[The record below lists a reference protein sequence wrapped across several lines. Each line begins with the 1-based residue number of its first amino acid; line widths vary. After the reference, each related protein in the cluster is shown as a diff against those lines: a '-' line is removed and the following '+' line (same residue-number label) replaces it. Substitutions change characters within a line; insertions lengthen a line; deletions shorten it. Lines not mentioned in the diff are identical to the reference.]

1 MLLEILE
8 FLSIVIITY
17 EFTGSLMRI
26 IEKIKY
32 KEVKYRKRDTYLVLA
47 LSVIT
52 ASIIFIVN
60 YWFYDLDTYLK
71 IAFAVTVIYLF
82 ITYVASFIIQTLD
95 QATESIKDKRLKL
108 QEEYIKTL
116 ENKYDNL
123 QTHHKAL
130 EGTLKRLR
138 EVVLENEKGN

>member
-1 MLLEILE
+1 MLEILE

-26 IEKIKY
+26 IERIKY

-52 ASIIFIVN
+52 ASTIFIVTF
-60 YWFYDLDTYLK
+60 WLYDLDTYLK
-71 IAFAVTVIYLF
+71 IVFAVTVIYLF
-82 ITYVASFIIQTLD
+82 ITYVSSFIIQTLD
-95 QATESIKDKRLKL
+95 QATESLKDKRMKL
-108 QEEYIKTL
+108 QEEYIKAL

-123 QTHHKAL
+123 QTRYKAL
-130 EGTLKRLR
+130 ENVFNRLG
-138 EVVLENEKGN
+138 EVVAEDEKGN

>member
-1 MLLEILE
+1 MLEILE

-26 IEKIKY
+26 IERIKY

-60 YWFYDLDTYLK
+60 FWLYDLDTYLK
-71 IAFAVTVIYLF
+71 IVFAVTVIYLS
-82 ITYVASFIIQTLD
+82 ITYVSSFIIQTLD
-95 QATESIKDKRLKL
+95 QATESLKDKRMKL
-108 QEEYIKTL
+108 QEEYIKAL

-123 QTHHKAL
+123 QTRYKAL
-130 EGTLKRLR
+130 ENVFNRLG
-138 EVVLENEKGN
+138 EVVAEDEKGN

>member
-1 MLLEILE
+1 MLEILE

-32 KEVKYRKRDTYLVLA
+32 KEVKYRKRDTYIVLA

-82 ITYVASFIIQTLD
+82 ITYIASFIIQTLD
-95 QATESIKDKRLKL
+95 QATESLKDKRLKL
-108 QEEYIKTL
+108 QEEHIK
-116 ENKYDNL
+116 N
-123 QTHHKAL
+123 L
-130 EGTLKRLR
+130 EGTIKRLR
-138 EVVLENEKGN
+138 RVVAEYEKGN

>member
-1 MLLEILE
+1 MLEILE

-32 KEVKYRKRDTYLVLA
+32 KEVKYRKRDTYIVLA

-60 YWFYDLDTYLK
+60 YWFYNLDVYLK

-82 ITYVASFIIQTLD
+82 ITYVASFFIQVLD
-95 QATESIKDKRLKL
+95 QATESLKDKRLKF
-108 QEEYIKTL
+108 QEEYIK
-116 ENKYDNL
+116 N
-123 QTHHKAL
+123 L
-130 EGTLKRLR
+130 EGTIKRLR
-138 EVVLENEKGN
+138 RVVAEYEKGN

>member
-8 FLSIVIITY
+8 FLSIVIIIY

-32 KEVKYRKRDTYLVLA
+32 KEVKYRKSDTYIVLA

-52 ASIIFIVN
+52 ASIMFIVN

-82 ITYVASFIIQTLD
+82 ITYVASFIIQALD
-95 QATESIKDKRLKL
+95 QATESLKDKRLKL
-108 QEEYIKTL
+108 QEEYIK
-116 ENKYDNL
+116 N
-123 QTHHKAL
+123 L
-130 EGTLKRLR
+130 EGTIKRLR
-138 EVVLENEKGN
+138 RVVAENEKGN

>member
-17 EFTGSLMRI
+17 EFTGSIMRI

-32 KEVKYRKRDTYLVLA
+32 KEVKYRKRDTYIVLA

-52 ASIIFIVN
+52 ASIMFIVN

-82 ITYVASFIIQTLD
+82 ITYVASFFIQVLD
-95 QATESIKDKRLKL
+95 QATESLKDKRLKF
-108 QEEYIKTL
+108 QEEYIK
-116 ENKYDNL
+116 N
-123 QTHHKAL
+123 L
-130 EGTLKRLR
+130 EGTIKRLR
-138 EVVLENEKGN
+138 RVVAENEKGN

>member
-8 FLSIVIITY
+8 FLSIVIIIY
-17 EFTGSLMRI
+17 EFTGSLIRI

-32 KEVKYRKRDTYLVLA
+32 KEVKYRKRDTYIVLA

-60 YWFYDLDTYLK
+60 YWFYNLDVYLK

-82 ITYVASFIIQTLD
+82 ITYVASFFIQVLD
-95 QATESIKDKRLKL
+95 QATESLKDKRLKF
-108 QEEYIKTL
+108 QEEYIK
-116 ENKYDNL
+116 N
-123 QTHHKAL
+123 L
-130 EGTLKRLR
+130 EGTIKRLR
-138 EVVLENEKGN
+138 RVVAEYEKGN

>member
-1 MLLEILE
+1 MLEILE

-82 ITYVASFIIQTLD
+82 ITYVASFFIQVLD
-95 QATESIKDKRLKL
+95 QATESLKDKRLKF
-108 QEEYIKTL
+108 QEEYIKNL
-116 ENKYDNL
+116 EE
-123 QTHHKAL
+123 TI
-130 EGTLKRLR
+130 KRLR
-138 EVVLENEKGN
+138 RVVAENEKGN

>member
-1 MLLEILE
+1 MLEILE

-26 IEKIKY
+26 IERIKY

-60 YWFYDLDTYLK
+60 FWLYDLDTYLK
-71 IAFAVTVIYLF
+71 IVFAVTVIYLF
-82 ITYVASFIIQTLD
+82 ITYVSSFIIQTLD
-95 QATESIKDKRLKL
+95 QATESLKDKRMKL
-108 QEEYIKTL
+108 QEEYIKAL

-123 QTHHKAL
+123 QTDKV
-130 EGTLKRLR
+130 RII
-138 EVVLENEKGN
+138 V

>member
-1 MLLEILE
+1 MLEILE

-26 IEKIKY
+26 IERIKY

-60 YWFYDLDTYLK
+60 FWLYDLDTYLK
-71 IAFAVTVIYLF
+71 IVFAVTVIYLF
-82 ITYVASFIIQTLD
+82 ITYVSSFIIQTLD
-95 QATESIKDKRLKL
+95 QATESLKDKRLKL
-108 QEEYIKTL
+108 QEEYIKAL

-123 QTHHKAL
+123 QTRYKAL
-130 EGTLKRLR
+130 ENVFNRLG
-138 EVVLENEKGN
+138 EVVAEDEKGN

>member
-17 EFTGSLMRI
+17 EFTGSIMRI

-82 ITYVASFIIQTLD
+82 ITYVASFIIQALD
-95 QATESIKDKRLKL
+95 QATENLKDKRLKL

-123 QTHHKAL
+123 QTHYKAL

-138 EVVLENEKGN
+138 EVVLENEKDN

>member
-1 MLLEILE
+1 MLEILE

-82 ITYVASFIIQTLD
+82 ITYVASFFIQVLD
-95 QATESIKDKRLKL
+95 QATESLKDKRLKL
-108 QEEYIKTL
+108 QEEYIK
-116 ENKYDNL
+116 N
-123 QTHHKAL
+123 L
-130 EGTLKRLR
+130 EGTIKRLR
-138 EVVLENEKGN
+138 RVVAENEKGN

>member
-60 YWFYDLDTYLK
+60 YWFYDLDIYLR

-82 ITYVASFIIQTLD
+82 ITYIASFIIQTLD
-95 QATESIKDKRLKL
+95 QATESLKDKRLKL
-108 QEEYIKTL
+108 QEEHIKIL

-123 QTHHKAL
+123 QTHYKAL
-130 EGTLKRLR
+130 EDVFKRIG
-138 EVVLENEKGN
+138 EAVAEDEKGN

>member
-52 ASIIFIVN
+52 ASIMFIVN

-71 IAFAVTVIYLF
+71 IAFAVTVVYLF
-82 ITYVASFIIQTLD
+82 ITYVASFIIQALD
-95 QATESIKDKRLKL
+95 QATESLKDKRLKL
-108 QEEYIKTL
+108 QEEHIKIL

-123 QTHHKAL
+123 QTHYKAL
-130 EGTLKRLR
+130 EDVFKRIG
-138 EVVLENEKGN
+138 EAVAEDEKGN

>member
-1 MLLEILE
+1 MLEILE

-52 ASIIFIVN
+52 ASIMFIVN

-82 ITYVASFIIQTLD
+82 ITYIASFIIQTLD
-95 QATESIKDKRLKL
+95 QATESLKDKRLKL
-108 QEEYIKTL
+108 QEEHIKIL
-116 ENKYDNL
+116 EE
-123 QTHHKAL
+123 TI
-130 EGTLKRLR
+130 KRLR
-138 EVVLENEKGN
+138 RVVAEYEKGN

>member
-1 MLLEILE
+1 MLEILE

-26 IEKIKY
+26 IERIKY

-60 YWFYDLDTYLK
+60 FWLYDLDTYLK
-71 IAFAVTVIYLF
+71 IVFAVTVIYLF
-82 ITYVASFIIQTLD
+82 ITYVSSFIIQTLD
-95 QATESIKDKRLKL
+95 QATESLKDKRLKL
-108 QEEYIKTL
+108 QEEHIKAL

-123 QTHHKAL
+123 QTRYKAL
-130 EGTLKRLR
+130 ENVFNRLG
-138 EVVLENEKGN
+138 EVVAEDEKGN

>member
-26 IEKIKY
+26 IERIKY

>member
-1 MLLEILE
+1 MLGILE

-82 ITYVASFIIQTLD
+82 ITYVASFFIQVLD
-95 QATESIKDKRLKL
+95 QATESLKDKRLKF
-108 QEEYIKTL
+108 QEEYIK
-116 ENKYDNL
+116 N
-123 QTHHKAL
+123 L
-130 EGTLKRLR
+130 EGTIKRLR
-138 EVVLENEKGN
+138 RVVAENEKGN

>member
-1 MLLEILE
+1 MLVGILE

-60 YWFYDLDTYLK
+60 YWFYDLDIYLK
-71 IAFAVTVIYLF
+71 MVFAVTVIYLF
-82 ITYVASFIIQTLD
+82 ISYVASFFIQALD
-95 QATESIKDKRLKL
+95 QATESLKDRRLKF
-108 QEEYIKTL
+108 QEEYIK
-116 ENKYDNL
+116 K
-123 QTHHKAL
+123 L
-130 EGTLKRLR
+130 EGTIKRLR
-138 EVVLENEKGN
+138 GVVAENEKGN

>member
-17 EFTGSLMRI
+17 EFTGSIMRI

-52 ASIIFIVN
+52 ASIMFIVN

-82 ITYVASFIIQTLD
+82 ITYVASFFIQVLD
-95 QATESIKDKRLKL
+95 QATESLKDKRLKF
-108 QEEYIKTL
+108 QEEYIK
-116 ENKYDNL
+116 N
-123 QTHHKAL
+123 L
-130 EGTLKRLR
+130 EGTIKRLR
-138 EVVLENEKGN
+138 RVVAENEKGN

>member
-1 MLLEILE
+1 MLEILE
-8 FLSIVIITY
+8 FLSIVIIIY

-26 IEKIKY
+26 IERIKY

-60 YWFYDLDTYLK
+60 FWLYDLDTYLK
-71 IAFAVTVIYLF
+71 IVFAVTVIYLF
-82 ITYVASFIIQTLD
+82 ITYVSSFIIQTLD
-95 QATESIKDKRLKL
+95 QATESLKDKRMKL
-108 QEEYIKTL
+108 QEEYIKAL

-123 QTHHKAL
+123 QTRYKAL
-130 EGTLKRLR
+130 ENVFNRLG
-138 EVVLENEKGN
+138 EVVAEDEKGN

>member
-1 MLLEILE
+1 MLEILE

-26 IEKIKY
+26 IERIKY

-71 IAFAVTVIYLF
+71 IAFTVTVIYLF
-82 ITYVASFIIQTLD
+82 ITYVSSFIIQTLD
-95 QATESIKDKRLKL
+95 QATESLKDKRLKL
-108 QEEYIKTL
+108 QEEYIKAL

-123 QTHHKAL
+123 QTRYKAL
-130 EGTLKRLR
+130 ENVFNRLG
-138 EVVLENEKGN
+138 EVVAEDEKGN

>member
-1 MLLEILE
+1 MLEILE

-26 IEKIKY
+26 IERIKY
-32 KEVKYRKRDTYLVLA
+32 KEVKYRKRDTYLVLV

-60 YWFYDLDTYLK
+60 FWLYDLDTYLK
-71 IAFAVTVIYLF
+71 IVFAVTVIYLF
-82 ITYVASFIIQTLD
+82 ITYVSSFIIQTLD
-95 QATESIKDKRLKL
+95 QATESLKDKRMKL
-108 QEEYIKTL
+108 QEEYIKAL

-123 QTHHKAL
+123 QTRYKAL
-130 EGTLKRLR
+130 ENVFNRLG
-138 EVVLENEKGN
+138 EVVAEDEKGN

>member
-1 MLLEILE
+1 MLEILE

-26 IEKIKY
+26 IERIKY

-60 YWFYDLDTYLK
+60 FWFYDVDTYLK

-82 ITYVASFIIQTLD
+82 ITYIASFIIQTLD
-95 QATESIKDKRLKL
+95 QATESLKDKRLKL
-108 QEEYIKTL
+108 QEEHIKIL

-123 QTHHKAL
+123 QIHYKAL
-130 EGTLKRLR
+130 EDVFKKIR
-138 EVVLENEKGN
+138 EAVAEDEKGN

>member
-82 ITYVASFIIQTLD
+82 IYYLCSFIYYSNIRP
-95 QATESIKDKRLKL
+95 SNRKYKR
-108 QEEYIKTL
+108 
-116 ENKYDNL
+116 
-123 QTHHKAL
+123 
-130 EGTLKRLR
+130 
-138 EVVLENEKGN
+138 

>member
-1 MLLEILE
+1 MLEILE

-26 IEKIKY
+26 IERIKY
-32 KEVKYRKRDTYLVLA
+32 KEVKYRKRDAYLVLA

-60 YWFYDLDTYLK
+60 FWLYDLDTYLK
-71 IAFAVTVIYLF
+71 IVFAVTVIYLF
-82 ITYVASFIIQTLD
+82 ITYVSSFIIQTLD
-95 QATESIKDKRLKL
+95 QATESLKDKRMKL
-108 QEEYIKTL
+108 QEEYIKAL

-123 QTHHKAL
+123 QTRYKAL
-130 EGTLKRLR
+130 ENVFNRLG
-138 EVVLENEKGN
+138 EVVAEDEKGN

>member
-1 MLLEILE
+1 MLEILE

-26 IEKIKY
+26 IERIKY

-60 YWFYDLDTYLK
+60 FWLYDLDTYLK
-71 IAFAVTVIYLF
+71 IVFAVTVIYLF
-82 ITYVASFIIQTLD
+82 ITYVSSFIIQTLD
-95 QATESIKDKRLKL
+95 QATESLKDKRMKL
-108 QEEYIKTL
+108 QEEYIKAL

-123 QTHHKAL
+123 QTRYKAL
-130 EGTLKRLR
+130 ENVFNRLER
-138 EVVLENEKGN
+138 

>member
-1 MLLEILE
+1 MLEILE

-26 IEKIKY
+26 IERIKY

-60 YWFYDLDTYLK
+60 FWLYDLDTYLK
-71 IAFAVTVIYLF
+71 IVFAVTVIYLF
-82 ITYVASFIIQTLD
+82 ITYVSSFIIQTLD
-95 QATESIKDKRLKL
+95 QATESLKDKRMKL
-108 QEEYIKTL
+108 QEEYIKAL

-123 QTHHKAL
+123 QTRYKAL
-130 EGTLKRLR
+130 ENVFNRLG
-138 EVVLENEKGN
+138 EVVAEDEKGN

>member
-32 KEVKYRKRDTYLVLA
+32 KEVKYRKRDTYIVLA

-52 ASIIFIVN
+52 ASIIFIVS
-60 YWFYDLDTYLK
+60 YWFYNLDVYLK

-82 ITYVASFIIQTLD
+82 ITYVASFFIQVLD
-95 QATESIKDKRLKL
+95 QATESLKDKRLKF
-108 QEEYIKTL
+108 QEEYIK
-116 ENKYDNL
+116 N
-123 QTHHKAL
+123 L
-130 EGTLKRLR
+130 EGTIKRLR
-138 EVVLENEKGN
+138 RVVAEYEKGN